1 MNRIRI
7 GIVLGAAVV
16 LLAVAS
22 SPAAAADVTFT
33 VSVETEAGD
42 AVGGATLTATW
53 ANGTATAETA
63 ANGKAYLDV
72 PAGESVEIT
81 VDHPEYVRNSPI
93 VIENATARDVSM
105 TVHPIGEAQISV
117 SDQDGPVEDATVTL
131 VQDGTTV
138 VEQHTA
144 DGSVDTGE
152 IEAGDYELTV
162 EKPGY
167 YTLSRSIDVP
177 AGEVVERGVE
187 IERGSVTLQVNVTD
201 PYFDPPRAL
210 EGITADVEGSGTVTT
225 QSDGTQ
231 KLSVPVNTELTV
243 SFTGQGYE
251 TVERTIETDESET
264 TLDVALSRADTLSVT
279 VHTAEVVVG
288 QPAFLTVT
296 DEYDDPVENAT
307 VLLDGTSVTET
318 DADGW
323 ARVTID
329 AVGVH
334 ELRVEDESVTSN
346 VSEIRGVAAAGTTVE
361 ETSDVEPPTETTT
374 APTGTTETGVPGFGP
389 LVALIGVLI
398 AAAVGLVGRRR

>member
-22 SPAAAADVTFT
+22 GPAAAADVTFT